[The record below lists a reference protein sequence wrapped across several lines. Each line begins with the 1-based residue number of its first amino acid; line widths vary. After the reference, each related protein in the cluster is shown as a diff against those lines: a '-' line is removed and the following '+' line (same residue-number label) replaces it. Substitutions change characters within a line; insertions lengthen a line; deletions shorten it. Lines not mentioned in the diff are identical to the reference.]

1 MTGRHRRLRSV
12 TSEDVDRAEAVLVI
26 GQLERQHGA
35 RLRYL
40 AAADAD
46 AMDALGANDPVRLAD
61 RLRALAD
68 QPNGPRRA

>member
-1 MTGRHRRLRSV
+1 VTGRYRHLRSV
-12 TSEDVDRAEAVLVI
+12 TSEDVDRAEAVVVI

-35 RLRYL
+35 HLRHL
-40 AAADAD
+40 AAADTE

-68 QPNGPRRA
+68 EPNGRRDQ